1 MAEDTPY
8 RGPVTG
14 HPDGDPADRAKYG
27 IERRGD
33 EGNTAAEAQR
43 LNNELPQLLELIDG
57 RCPVDGLPAG
67 NCAHFPG
74 PQQVLAED
82 GSVVYEDGYAPEK
95 EKAAREDGRKEPRR
109 R

>member
-27 IERRGD
+27 FERRGD
-33 EGNTAAEAQR
+33 DGLAAEAQR
-43 LNNELPQLLELIDG
+43 LNNELPAYELIDG

-74 PQQVLAED
+74 PQQVIAPD
-82 GSVVYEDGYAPEK
+82 GSVVYEGEHATEK